1 MTPFMK
7 HLSRRNFLKR
17 STLLGAGAFLL
28 PRFSIAQAGAGAN
41 SKLNLALIG
50 SGGGIVKGSI
60 IGAKGENLVAVCDV
74 DEKNLTVHAE
84 LNPQIETAAKFRD
97 FRVMLDKMGKEIDA
111 VVITTPDHTHF
122 AATIDAMQRG
132 RHVLTQKP
140 LTHNIW
146 QARTLRKAKQKYK
159 VVTNMGNQ
167 GHSMKGIREMREWID
182 AGVLGTVSEVDSYV
196 VVPKWG
202 GGVWKKPETH
212 PPAAMQAPANLDW
225 NLWLGPVADP
235 GYNSVYAPGSW
246 RGFDQFGTGAIGDF
260 FCHLCDGPVWTLDLY
275 DPLVVEAE
283 KIEGPNPGMCPDA
296 SVIRWD
302 FAARGEMP
310 PCRLRWYDGGL
321 KPTTPEKWSWGE
333 VPDRGSFF
341 RGSKNSVFLDNV
353 SSNPRLAS
361 KEEMQAFKA
370 AGLPPQKYP
379 RVDGGPM
386 AEWIRAIKGEGPEPG
401 SNFDYSSRLTEIACL
416 GALAQRFGG
425 RIEWDSANLRSPNR
439 PELDPHIKEPVR
451 KGWEYGEDLWKV

>member
-1 MTPFMK
+1 MK
-7 HLSRRNFLKR
+7 HISRRNFLKR
-17 STLLGAGAFLL
+17 STLLGAGAFIL
-28 PRFSIAQAGAGAN
+28 PRFSIAQAGASAN

-50 SGGGIVKGSI
+50 VGGGGIVKGAI
-60 IGAKGENLVAVCDV
+60 MGAKGENLVAICDV
-74 DEKNLTVHAE
+74 DESQFGKFADV
-84 LNPQIETAAKFRD
+84 NPQIATATRFRD
-97 FRVMLDKMGKEIDA
+97 FRVMFDKMGKEIDA
-111 VVITTPDHTHF
+111 VVVTTPDHTHF
-122 AATIDAMQRG
+122 AATMDAMQRG
-132 RHVLTQKP
+132 KHVLTQKP

-167 GHSMKGIREMREWID
+167 GHSMKGIREMREWVD

-196 VVPKWG
+196 MVPKWG
-202 GGVWKKPETH
+202 GGVWKKPGSY
-212 PPAAMQAPANLDW
+212 PPAAMPVPPSLDW

-246 RGFDQFGTGAIGDF
+246 RGYDQFGTGAIGDF

-283 KIEGPNPGMCPDA
+283 KIVGPNPGMCPDA
-296 SVIRWD
+296 SIIRWD

-310 PCRLRWYDGGL
+310 PCSLRWFDGGL
-321 KPTTPEKWSWGE
+321 KPATPEKWSWGDIPE
-333 VPDRGSFF
+333 RGSFF
-341 RGSKNSVFLDNV
+341 RGSKNTVYLDNV

-361 KEEMQAFKA
+361 KEEMQSFKE

-386 AEWIRAIKGEGPEPG
+386 PEWIRAIKGEGPEPG

-439 PELDPHIKEPVR
+439 PELDPYIKEPAK

>member
-1 MTPFMK
+1 MM
-7 HLSRRNFLKR
+7 
-17 STLLGAGAFLL
+17 
-28 PRFSIAQAGAGAN
+28 PRFSIAQAGASPN

-50 SGGGIVKGSI
+50 TGGGIVKGSI
-60 IGAKGENLVAVCDV
+60 IGAKGENLVAICDV

-111 VVITTPDHTHF
+111 VVVTTPDHTHF

-132 RHVLTQKP
+132 KHVLTQKP

-146 QARTLRKAKQKYK
+146 QARTLRKAKQKYG

-182 AGVLGTVSEVDSYV
+182 ADVPRSVREVDSYV

-202 GGVWKKPETH
+202 GGVWKKPETY
-212 PPAAMQAPANLDW
+212 PPAAMPPPPNLDW
-225 NLWLGPVADP
+225 RLWLGPVADP

-246 RGFDQFGTGAIGDF
+246 RGYDQFGTGAIGDF

-275 DPLVVEAE
+275 DPPVIEAE
-283 KIEGPNPGMCPDA
+283 KIVGPNPGMCPDA
-296 SVIRWD
+296 SIIRWD
-302 FAARGEMP
+302 FASRGKMP
-310 PCRLRWYDGGL
+310 PCTLRWYDGGL
-321 KPTTPEKWSWGE
+321 KPATPEKWSWGE

-341 RGSKNSVFLDNV
+341 RGSKNTVFLDNV

-361 KEEMQAFKA
+361 KEEMQAFKE

-379 RVDGGPM
+379 RVEGGPM

-425 RIEWDSANLRSPNR
+425 RIEWDSANLRATNR
-439 PELDPHIKEPVR
+439 PELDVYIKEPVA
-451 KGWEYGEDLWKV
+451 KGWEYGEDLWKA

>member
-1 MTPFMK
+1 MNN
-7 HLSRRNFLKR
+7 LSRRNFLKR
-17 STLLGAGAFLL
+17 STLLGAGAFML
-28 PRFSIAQAGAGAN
+28 PRFSIAQAGVSAN

-50 SGGGIVKGSI
+50 VGGGGIVKGAI
-60 IGAKGENLVAVCDV
+60 MGAKGENLVAICDV
-74 DEKNLTVHAE
+74 DESQFGKFADV
-84 LNPQIETAAKFRD
+84 NPQIATAARFRD

-111 VVITTPDHTHF
+111 VVITIPDHTHF
-122 AATIDAMQRG
+122 AATMDAMQRG
-132 RHVLTQKP
+132 KHVLTQKP

-167 GHSMKGIREMREWID
+167 GHSMKGIREMREWVD

-196 VVPKWG
+196 MVPKWG
-202 GGVWKKPETH
+202 GGVWKKSDSY
-212 PPAAMQAPANLDW
+212 PPAAMPVPPSLDW

-246 RGFDQFGTGAIGDF
+246 RGYDQFGTGAIGDF

-283 KIEGPNPGMCPDA
+283 KIVGPNPGMCPDA
-296 SVIRWD
+296 SIIRWD
-302 FAARGEMP
+302 FAARGDMP
-310 PCRLRWYDGGL
+310 PCSLRWYDGGL
-321 KPTTPEKWSWGE
+321 KPATPEKWSWGE

-341 RGSKNSVFLDNV
+341 RGSKNTVYLDNV

-361 KEEMQAFKA
+361 KEEMQAFKE

-379 RVDGGPM
+379 RVEGGPM

-425 RIEWDSANLRSPNR
+425 RIEWDSKNLRSPNR
-439 PELDPHIKEPVR
+439 PELDPYIKEPAR

>member
-1 MTPFMK
+1 MK
-7 HLSRRNFLKR
+7 HISRRNFFKR
-17 STLLGAGAFLL
+17 SALLGAGAFML
-28 PRFSIAQAGAGAN
+28 PRFSIAQAGASAS

-50 SGGGIVKGSI
+50 VGGGGIVKGAI
-60 IGAKGENLVAVCDV
+60 MGAKGENLVAICDV
-74 DEKNLTVHAE
+74 DESQFDKFADV
-84 LNPQIETAAKFRD
+84 NPQIATATRFRD

-122 AATIDAMQRG
+122 AATMDAMQRG
-132 RHVLTQKP
+132 KHVLTQKP

-167 GHSMKGIREMREWID
+167 GHAMKGIREMREWVD
-182 AGVLGTVSEVDSYV
+182 AGVLGTVSEVDSFV
-196 VVPKWG
+196 MVPKWG
-202 GGVWKKPETH
+202 GGVWKKPDSY
-212 PPAAMQAPANLDW
+212 PPAAMPVPPSLDW

-246 RGFDQFGTGAIGDF
+246 RGYDQFGTGAIGDF

-283 KIEGPNPGMCPDA
+283 KIVGPNPGMCPDA
-296 SVIRWD
+296 SIIRWD

-310 PCRLRWYDGGL
+310 PCSLRWYDGGL
-321 KPTTPEKWSWGE
+321 KPATPEKWSWGD
-333 VPDRGSFF
+333 VPERGSFF
-341 RGSKNSVFLDNV
+341 RGSKNTVYLDNV

-361 KEEMQAFKA
+361 KEEMQTFKEA
-370 AGLPPQKYP
+370 DLPPQKYP

-425 RIEWDSANLRSPNR
+425 RIEWDSKNLRSPNR
-439 PELDPHIKEPVR
+439 PELDPYIREAAR

>member
-1 MTPFMK
+1 MM
-7 HLSRRNFLKR
+7 
-17 STLLGAGAFLL
+17 
-28 PRFSIAQAGAGAN
+28 PRFSIAQAGASPN

-50 SGGGIVKGSI
+50 TGGGIVKGSI
-60 IGAKGENLVAVCDV
+60 IGAKGENLVAICDV

-111 VVITTPDHTHF
+111 VVVTTPDHTHF

-132 RHVLTQKP
+132 KHVLTQKP

-146 QARTLRKAKQKYK
+146 QARTLRKAKQKYG

-182 AGVLGTVSEVDSYV
+182 ADVPGSVREVDSYV

-202 GGVWKKPETH
+202 GGVWKKPETY
-212 PPAAMQAPANLDW
+212 PPAAMPPPPNLDW
-225 NLWLGPVADP
+225 RLWLGPVADP

-246 RGFDQFGTGAIGDF
+246 RGYDQFGTGAIGDF

-275 DPLVVEAE
+275 DPPVIEAE
-283 KIEGPNPGMCPDA
+283 KIVGPNPGMCPDA
-296 SVIRWD
+296 SIIRWD
-302 FAARGEMP
+302 FASRGKMP
-310 PCRLRWYDGGL
+310 PCTLRWYDGGL
-321 KPTTPEKWSWGE
+321 KPATPEKWSWGE

-341 RGSKNSVFLDNV
+341 RGSKNTVFLDNV

-361 KEEMQAFKA
+361 KEEMQAFKE

-379 RVDGGPM
+379 RVEGGPM

-425 RIEWDSANLRSPNR
+425 RIEWDSANLRATNR
-439 PELDPHIKEPVR
+439 PELDVYIKEPVA
-451 KGWEYGEDLWKV
+451 KGWEYGEDLWKA

>member
-1 MTPFMK
+1 MK
-7 HLSRRNFLKR
+7 HISRRNFFKR
-17 STLLGAGAFLL
+17 SALLGAGAFML
-28 PRFSIAQAGAGAN
+28 PRFSIAQAGASAS

-50 SGGGIVKGSI
+50 VGGGGIVKGAI
-60 IGAKGENLVAVCDV
+60 MGAKGENLVAICDV
-74 DEKNLTVHAE
+74 DESQFDKFADV
-84 LNPQIETAAKFRD
+84 NPQIATATRFRD

-122 AATIDAMQRG
+122 AATMDAMQRG
-132 RHVLTQKP
+132 KHVLTQKP

-146 QARTLRKAKQKYK
+146 QARTLRKAKQKYN
-159 VVTNMGNQ
+159 VVTNMSNQ
-167 GHSMKGIREMREWID
+167 GHAMKGIREMREWID
-182 AGVLGTVSEVDSYV
+182 ADVLGPVREVDSYV

-202 GGVWKKPETH
+202 GGVWKKPETY
-212 PPAAMQAPANLDW
+212 PPSAMPVPATLDW

-235 GYNSVYAPGSW
+235 GYNSVYAPGTW

-302 FAARGEMP
+302 FAARGKLP
-310 PCRLRWYDGGL
+310 PCILRWYDGGL
-321 KPTTPEKWSWGE
+321 KPATPEKWSWGE

-341 RGSKNSVFLDNV
+341 RGSKNTVYLDNV
-353 SSNPRLAS
+353 SGNPRLAS
-361 KEEMQAFKA
+361 KEEMQTFKE
-370 AGLPPQKYP
+370 AGLPPLKYP
-379 RVDGGPM
+379 RVEGGPM
-386 AEWIRAIKGEGPEPG
+386 AEWIRAIKGTGPEPG

-425 RIEWDSANLRSPNR
+425 RIEWDSAGMSSPNR
-439 PELDPHIKEPVR
+439 PELAPYIKEPAL
-451 KGWEYGEDLWKV
+451 KGWEYGEDLWKS